1 MNCSSPIIGTP
12 LHVACA
18 DNIPNRYEILQMLLE
33 QGADPNL
40 KVYNDELDRT
50 SQLRPVLVEYIASNE
65 QPSLAVV
72 NLLLK
77 YGARVV
83 MKTQFR
89 DPDGILNSLHHVAGA
104 GSNKGIFFL
113 LLEACESFD
122 LCMIRRNNVIS
133 LEQKGLLLELASCPL
148 TLRRQV
154 RLFLRKKLGGK
165 ELLEAVDGFE
175 IPECLRKYLLF
186 DYS

>member
-33 QGADPNL
+33 EGADPNL
-40 KVYNDELDRT
+40 KVYNDENDRT

-65 QPSLAVV
+65 NPSLAVV
-72 NLLLK
+72 NLLLR

-89 DPDGILNSLHHVAGA
+89 DPDGMLNSLHHVVDADCRR
-104 GSNKGIFFL
+104 IFFL

-122 LCMIRRNNVIS
+122 PCMIRRNNVVTA
-133 LEQKGLLLELASCPL
+133 EQKALILELASCPL

-154 RLFLRKKLGGK
+154 RLFLRKRIGGK
-165 ELLEAVDGFE
+165 KLIESVDGFE
-175 IPECLRKYLLF
+175 IPDCLRKYLLF
-186 DYS
+186 DYC

>member
-33 QGADPNL
+33 KGADPNL
-40 KVYNDELDRT
+40 KVYNDENDRT

-65 QPSLAVV
+65 NPSLAVV
-72 NLLLK
+72 NLLIK

-89 DPDGILNSLHHVAGA
+89 DPDGILNSLHHVVENGA
-104 GSNKGIFFL
+104 KGIFFL

-122 LCMIRRNNVIS
+122 ICMIRRNNVVTA
-133 LEQKGLLLELASCPL
+133 EQKTLLLKLAGCPL
-148 TLRRQV
+148 TLRRQI
-154 RLFLRKKLGGK
+154 RLFMRKKLGGRQLI
-165 ELLEAVDGFE
+165 EVVDGFE